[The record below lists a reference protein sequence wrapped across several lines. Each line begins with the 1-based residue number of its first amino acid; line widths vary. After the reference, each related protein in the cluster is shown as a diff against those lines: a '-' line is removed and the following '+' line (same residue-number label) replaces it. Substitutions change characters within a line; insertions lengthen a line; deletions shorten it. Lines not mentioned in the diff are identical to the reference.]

1 MLQAPDTL
9 GCYPFADDDPFIF
22 EYCPE
27 IYFAGNQDAFGDRV
41 WKSKISASSLF
52 ILFYFVYDHKFIFWS
67 DHKIMLI

>member
-41 WKSKISASSLF
+41 WKSKFSASSLF
-52 ILFYFVYDHKFIFWS
+52 ILFYFVCNHEFVAGV
-67 DHKIMLI
+67 